1 MESSA
6 KKGEQLHNTRML
18 YADWR
23 ISAATHSMIYHCK
36 DGIAWFDTKGRI
48 FHHNPQFMQMFGQNR
63 TTLRRRNLAEIP
75 VLYDA
80 LQKDFNDV
88 FSGEYFTQEI
98 EIPVGKT
105 TYYFAVE
112 LGPLWANRKIFGGY
126 LRLRD
131 ITEIRHQEELLRE
144 RELLLRQLVTKA
156 GLGIVIIG
164 QDHRVIE
171 ANERFAEMLGYTHE
185 EVLNLYTW
193 DWEVITSEE
202 EVRKQFSDLSRVD
215 TIFETKHRRKDGTIF
230 DVEVSA
236 KGTSFKGKNEKYNA
250 VICICR
256 DISKRKA
263 YESEIKYLSFH
274 DELTGLYNRRFLEV
288 EMKRLDVER
297 NLPLSMIVGDVN
309 GLKLINDAFGHFKG
323 DELIKATADALK
335 KACRADDLI
344 ARWGGDEF
352 VIILPQTD
360 LATAKEIIERIKRHV
375 DEIDLGLIKLSIS
388 LGAATK
394 EKMSENIHEILADAE
409 TNMYRRKLQESQN
422 VIRQAIALI
431 HDTFLEKNPEA
442 AQHAKTVGKLCQ
454 KIALAMGF
462 SETTANEMEALGLLH
477 DIGKINVPLA
487 ILKKPGVLTETEWSE
502 VSRHAEIGYRILSAA
517 NETADL
523 ARYVLYHHERFDGY
537 GYPAGKKGAEIPLQS
552 RILAVADAY
561 DAMTND
567 RPYRKALTRL
577 EAAGELKKHAETQFD
592 PKVVSVFVE
601 KVLPTLN

>member
-1 MESSA
+1 M
-6 KKGEQLHNTRML
+6 
-18 YADWR
+18 
-23 ISAATHSMIYHCK
+23 
-36 DGIAWFDTKGRI
+36 
-48 FHHNPQFMQMFGQNR
+48 
-63 TTLRRRNLAEIP
+63 
-75 VLYDA
+75 
-80 LQKDFNDV
+80 
-88 FSGEYFTQEI
+88 
-98 EIPVGKT
+98 
-105 TYYFAVE
+105 
-112 LGPLWANRKIFGGY
+112 
-126 LRLRD
+126 
-131 ITEIRHQEELLRE
+131 
-144 RELLLRQLVTKA
+144 LRQLVTKA

-394 EKMSENIHEILADAE
+394 EKMSENNHVTLLMLKQICTA
-409 TNMYRRKLQESQN
+409 KLQESQTIWQ
-422 VIRQAIALI
+422 VIVLI
-431 HDTFLEKNPEA
+431 HDTFENLKRPNM
-442 AQHAKTVGKLCQ
+442 QNSGKLVKNCFSHG
-454 KIALAMGF
+454 L
-462 SETTANEMEALGLLH
+462 SETTANEMEALGPLH
-477 DIGKINVPLA
+477 DIGK
-487 ILKKPGVLTETEWSE
+487 SM
-502 VSRHAEIGYRILSAA
+502 
-517 NETADL
+517 
-523 ARYVLYHHERFDGY
+523 YH
-537 GYPAGKKGAEIPLQS
+537 
-552 RILAVADAY
+552 
-561 DAMTND
+561 
-567 RPYRKALTRL
+567 
-577 EAAGELKKHAETQFD
+577 
-592 PKVVSVFVE
+592 
-601 KVLPTLN
+601 